1 MTNRTNVNTESN
13 SIYVY
18 CSSSQYGLKLQCV
31 FVPVDLKKIQE
42 VLPRSFSVEYLISLA
57 LKLRFK

>member
-1 MTNRTNVNTESN
+1 MFIVARHKGA
-13 SIYVY
+13 
-18 CSSSQYGLKLQCV
+18 QYGLKLQCV
-31 FVPVDLKKIQE
+31 FVPLDLKKIQE

>member
-1 MTNRTNVNTESN
+1 MLIPKVILFMFIVARHKGA
-13 SIYVY
+13 
-18 CSSSQYGLKLQCV
+18 QYGLKLQCV